1 MIEGSEP
8 FETAATLLSVYQ
20 NGVRMGF
27 IAFMLNV
34 KLTMPR
40 IATTMLA
47 LVSLTSL
54 RNQVLELV
62 PSSGDISWIEADE
75 SRDTLT
81 IFITVLLR
89 R

>member
-1 MIEGSEP
+1 MY
-8 FETAATLLSVYQ
+8 ET
-20 NGVRMGF
+20 GFRMGF
-27 IAFMLNV
+27 IAFMLSV

-62 PSSGDISWIEADE
+62 PSSGDISWIEADK
-75 SRDTLT
+75 SRET
-81 IFITVLLR
+81 
-89 R
+89 